1 MDDKS
6 CMRVFLEETLRMRIP
21 DDDLDLL
28 VSSFTS
34 EQIAKGQLLLEEG
47 KVCSHLWFL
56 RSGAVRFWEY
66 VDGQTVTTHFFLA
79 PSMFTVY
86 HSLVSGMPS
95 MVTIE
100 SSEASLLDVIAYDQ
114 LKLLYDKSH
123 TLERIGRLMAEFQ
136 FVQEFNRRRVL
147 LQMPALERYEWL
159 EKHQGSVFQHFQL
172 KDIATYLGITPVTLS
187 RLRKQRRSGNA

>member
-1 MDDKS
+1 
-6 CMRVFLEETLRMRIP
+6 
-21 DDDLDLL
+21 
-28 VSSFTS
+28 
-34 EQIAKGQLLLEEG
+34 
-47 KVCSHLWFL
+47 
-56 RSGAVRFWEY
+56 
-66 VDGQTVTTHFFLA
+66 
-79 PSMFTVY
+79 
-86 HSLVSGMPS
+86 

-159 EKHQGSVFQHFQL
+159 EKHQGAVFQHFQL

-187 RLRKQRRSGNA
+187 RLRNQRRSGNA